1 VSERRASRV
10 RVALR
15 LGVLPALI
23 AVALVIAWRLGY
35 FDLARRE
42 ELVALIR
49 RGRGTSW
56 AGVLYVAVYVLAA
69 TVGLPITV
77 LSIVGGALF
86 GAPRGFVLAWIGA
99 MIGTLTAYALARS
112 IGERSTRRFLGRHHL
127 LDRLRKRSDFWA
139 LVRLRALPV
148 APFAVLD
155 YLAGLLGVSLR
166 ALLLASAVGVLPTV
180 GAYTY
185 AGAELV
191 RGLEQAGEARFR
203 AFWIAGGVTLVM
215 ICVSLLPAVIRH
227 FRR

>member
-49 RGRGTSW
+49 GGRRTSW

-86 GAPRGFVLAWIGA
+86 GAARGFVLAWIGA
-99 MIGTLTAYALARS
+99 MLGTLTAYALARS

-139 LVRLRALPV
+139 LVRLRVLPV

-155 YLAGLLGVSLR
+155 YVAGLLGVSLR

-180 GAYTY
+180 AAYTY

-191 RGLEQAGEARFR
+191 RGLEQAEEARFR
-203 AFWIAGGVTLVM
+203 AFWIAGAVTLVM
-215 ICVSLLPAVIRH
+215 ICVSLVPAVIRH

>member
-1 VSERRASRV
+1 MSERRASRV

-49 RGRGTSW
+49 RGRRTSW

-86 GAPRGFVLAWIGA
+86 GTLRGFVLAWIGA
-99 MIGTLTAYALARS
+99 MLGTLTAYTLARS
-112 IGERSTRRFLGRHHL
+112 IGERSTRRLLGRHHL

-139 LVRLRALPV
+139 LVRLRVVPV

-180 GAYTY
+180 AAYTY

-215 ICVSLLPAVIRH
+215 ICVSLVPAVIRH

>member
-23 AVALVIAWRLGY
+23 AVALVIAWRHGY

-139 LVRLRALPV
+139 LVRLRVLPV

>member
-1 VSERRASRV
+1 
-10 RVALR
+10 VALR
-15 LGVLPALI
+15 LAVLPALI

-49 RGRGTSW
+49 QSRHTSW
-56 AGVLYVAVYVLAA
+56 AGLLYVTVYVLAA

-86 GAPRGFVLAWIGA
+86 GAARGFVLAWIGA
-99 MIGTLTAYALARS
+99 MLGTLTAYALARS

-139 LVRLRALPV
+139 LVRLRVLPV

-155 YLAGLLGVSLR
+155 YVAGLLGVSLR

-180 GAYTY
+180 AAYTY

-191 RGLEQAGEARFR
+191 TGLEQAGDARFR
-203 AFWIAGGVTLVM
+203 AFWIAGAVTFVM
-215 ICVSLLPAVIRH
+215 ICVSLVPAVMRH

>member
-1 VSERRASRV
+1 
-10 RVALR
+10 
-15 LGVLPALI
+15 
-23 AVALVIAWRLGY
+23 VIAWRLGY

-49 RGRGTSW
+49 RGRRTSW

-86 GAPRGFVLAWIGA
+86 GTLRGFVLAWIGA
-99 MIGTLTAYALARS
+99 MLGTLTAYTLARS
-112 IGERSTRRFLGRHHL
+112 IGERSTRRVLGRHHL

-139 LVRLRALPV
+139 LVRLRVVPV

-180 GAYTY
+180 AAYTY

-215 ICVSLLPAVIRH
+215 ICVSLVPAVIRH